1 MTTTTELKCGNLYD
15 YASGEKIR
23 PATFGEL
30 KRSLEAAFA
39 NCDETGAFSLDG
51 RSVYVA
57 DESNEAHRAAGGKG
71 HAE

>member
-1 MTTTTELKCGNLYD
+1 MTTELKCGNLYD
-15 YASGEKIR
+15 YASGDKIR
-23 PATFGEL
+23 SATL
-30 KRSLEAAFA
+30 AKLTRSLEAAYA
-39 NCDETGAFSLDG
+39 SCDDTGVFRLDG